1 VTYSLTHIWVP
12 FSWRKPVSGLKRKFT
27 VVGWVHNLVPSRV
40 YKSGCIVL
48 LYIARQLCLSRET
61 RKRHGSCN
69 QGYEKKTRDRGE
81 GVS

>member
-1 VTYSLTHIWVP
+1 VTYSLTHIRVP
-12 FSWRKPVSGLKRKFT
+12 FSWRKPVSGPKRKFT

-61 RKRHGSCN
+61 RKRHGSYN
-69 QGYEKKTRDRGE
+69 QSCEKKSRERDEGE
-81 GVS
+81 S